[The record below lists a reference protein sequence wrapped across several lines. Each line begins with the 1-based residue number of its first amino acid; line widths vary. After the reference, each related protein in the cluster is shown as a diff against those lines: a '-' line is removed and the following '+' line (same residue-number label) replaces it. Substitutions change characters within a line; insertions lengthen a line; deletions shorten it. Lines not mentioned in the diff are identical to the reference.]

1 MDLLGELDGV
11 LDALEAA
18 GVDYALCG
26 GLAVALH
33 GHVRATRDIDVMI
46 RRDDFDAA
54 RAALRG
60 RGFVLDAGP
69 IPFGAGTEREREV
82 RRVSKIVDGALITV
96 DFLVVSPILERAW
109 QTRSAY
115 VWRDRRVTA
124 VSIEG
129 LTAMKRM
136 AGRKQDLADL
146 EHLGVPEEDA

>member
-1 MDLLGELDGV
+1 MDLLGDLDGV

-33 GHVRATRDIDVMI
+33 GHVRATRDIDVMV
-46 RRDDFDAA
+46 RREDFGAA

-60 RGFVLDAGP
+60 RGFTLDAGP

-82 RRVSKIVDGALITV
+82 RRVSKIVDGALTTV
-96 DFLVVSPILERAW
+96 DFLVVTPVLERAW
-109 QTRSAY
+109 QTRAAY
-115 VWRDRRVTA
+115 PWRGRHVTA

-129 LTAMKRM
+129 LTEMKRM